1 MMADIWSKKK
11 RSEVMARIRGQ
22 DTKPEILL
30 RSLLHRAGFRFRK
43 NVRALPGCP
52 DIILPKYKTV
62 IFVHGCFW
70 HGHSGCRDFVWPK
83 TRKSFWRE
91 KILGNR
97 KRDETNRKKLE
108 KAGWRVVEVWECDVV
123 SKRIQVK
130 DLHIEM

>member
-1 MMADIWSKKK
+1 MADIWSKKK

>member
-30 RSLLHRAGFRFRK
+30 RSLLHHAGFRFRK

-52 DIILPKYKTV
+52 DVVLPKYKTA
-62 IFVHGCFW
+62 IFVNGCFW
-70 HGHSGCRDFVWPK
+70 HGHRGCRDFVWPK
-83 TRKSFWRE
+83 TRKTFWRE

-108 KAGWRVVEVWECDVV
+108 RVGWRVVEVWECDVF
-123 SKRIQVK
+123 SKRIHVK
-130 DLHIEM
+130 DLQIEM